1 MKMCRAITIPFF
13 IVFAMAFN
21 SIMAS
26 KVLIAGYITPAPPEV
41 IASTGASKPVVGGIK
56 IRYAGQVNYTNN
68 DGYFSFEK
76 AHSSNKLRIIVTR
89 TTSYDTLKNTVSHQT
104 LSKEKPA
111 MAVYTLEKKS
121 GSPESIPALVHT
133 PAPEEEITPHDDD
146 SKMWYWQLTFNGNE
160 LQKKALSSH
169 DMIIEAEPSDI
180 YIQPGGTR
188 PAVENNQHIIP
199 HDTIM
204 VLRTPATPSIEQ
216 SDRFNQDIDT
226 ERQTDTSENN
236 GAPPVLRA
244 IF

>member
-21 SIMAS
+21 GVMAS
-26 KVLIAGYITPAPPEV
+26 KVLIAGYLTPAPPEV
-41 IASTGASKPVVGGIK
+41 IAPTGAPKPVVGGIK
-56 IRYAGQVNYTNN
+56 IRYAGQVNYTNS

-76 AHSSNKLRIIVTR
+76 AHSSNTLRIIVTR

-104 LSKEKPA
+104 LSEEKPA

-121 GSPESIPALVHT
+121 GSPETIPALANT
-133 PAPEEEITPHDDD
+133 PAPTEEVTPHDDD
-146 SKMWYWQLTFNGNE
+146 SKMWYWQLTFDGNE
-160 LQKKALSSH
+160 LSKSALSSR
-169 DMIIEAEPSDI
+169 DMIIEAEPADI
-180 YIQPGGTR
+180 YIQSGGTR

-199 HDTIM
+199 HATIM
-204 VLRTPATPSIEQ
+204 VLRTPAVPRIEL

-226 ERQTDTSENN
+226 EKQTDRSENSD
-236 GAPPVLRA
+236 APPVLRA